1 MRLINVETYE
11 LKQFAEQECPSYA
24 ILSHTW
30 QGNEV
35 TFSEWKDWLSSNHE
49 GDTPGIQK
57 IKAFCNE
64 ANRSDPFRINH
75 RYAWAD
81 TCCINKEDPTELS
94 EAINS
99 MFRYYRNAQVCKVYL
114 ADVDEQPGSGGMI
127 AAICRSNWFNRG
139 WTLQELL
146 APTRL
151 EFLNS
156 SWVSLGILGDNKD
169 LTEGIAQR
177 TGISAAVLCR
187 RASPA
192 EFSVATRMS
201 WASQR
206 RTTRLEDEAYCLLGI
221 FGVNMPLLYGEGRL
235 AFRRL
240 QEEIILRSTDHS
252 IFAWEHTSSDVIQH
266 NDKHLASQL
275 LAPSPLSFEYALN
288 NEIVQHYQDVDGW
301 VEAYGLTNL
310 GLRLRLPLVRCGK
323 MPTAYHAILNCAFS
337 KDCKGPLA
345 LTVRRRGQ
353 KADKVDLAEDLYECC
368 SIAVD
373 NDYPH
378 VSKLHFNG
386 NSIPAS
392 SSKVCSATHLSRMS
406 VVSEESL
413 LEQGYVK
420 NAVTISRE
428 SVNRVPSAPA
438 LLRDWYKNKAAS
450 SAPRI
455 RLRFEGNTDL
465 PLPQRGDC
473 FPRDKWLQSEDV
485 FVSSGECG
493 IITYKSEWLPDLA
506 FVVGYNRPWAPLK
519 LAVFDLAGTTA
530 LEVLHI
536 VSSIDSWFIMAPG
549 DSRNFSW
556 SRQIGFT
563 ARLETQK
570 AMGTQFLTLH
580 VCMQIWNKTPDEL
593 IDPWT
598 KDRYLAAASEREVP
612 HSLDSSARCF
622 ENRSSLL
629 AELTED

>member
-11 LKQFAEQECPSYA
+11 LEQFAEQECPSYA

-30 QGNEV
+30 QGKEV
-35 TFSEWKDWLSSNHE
+35 TFSEWNDWLTGKHE

-57 IKAFCNE
+57 ITAFCNE
-64 ANRSDPFRINH
+64 ANRFEVFRINQ

-81 TCCINKEDPTELS
+81 TCCINKQDPTELS

-99 MFRYYRNAQVCKVYL
+99 MFRYYQNAQVCKVYL
-114 ADVDEQPGSGGMI
+114 ADVDEQPGSESMI

-156 SWVSLGILGDNKD
+156 HWMSLGMLGDDKD
-169 LTEGIAQR
+169 LTEAIAQR
-177 TGISAAVLCR
+177 TGISTAVLRR
-187 RASPA
+187 RASPS

-252 IFAWEHTSSDVIQH
+252 IFAWEYTSSEDMIH
-266 NDKHLASQL
+266 DDTHLAGQL
-275 LAPSPLSFEYALN
+275 LAPSPLHFEYALN
-288 NEIVQHYQDVDGW
+288 NEVVQHYQDVDGW

-310 GLRLRLPLVRCGK
+310 GLRLRLPLLRCGK
-323 MPTAYHAILNCAFS
+323 MPSVYHAILNCAFR
-337 KDCKGPLA
+337 KDCEGPLA

-353 KADKVDLAEDLYECC
+353 KGDKGYLVEHIYECC
-368 SIAVD
+368 AIAID

-378 VSKLHFNG
+378 VSKLHFSG

-406 VVSEESL
+406 IVSEELL

-428 SVNRVPSAPA
+428 SVSKVPPASALP
-438 LLRDWYKNKAAS
+438 RDWYNNKAAS

-455 RLRFEGNTDL
+455 RLRFDGNTDL
-465 PLPQRGDC
+465 PLPKRGDY
-473 FPRDKWLQSEDV
+473 FPQDKWLQSEDV
-485 FVSSGECG
+485 FVSQGDCG
-493 IITYKSEWLPDLA
+493 IITYKSDWLPDLA

-519 LAVFDLAGTTA
+519 LGVFELTGTTA

-536 VSSIDSWFIMAPG
+536 VSGVDSWYIMAPG
-549 DSRNFSW
+549 DSGNFSW

-563 ARLETQK
+563 AKLETRK

-580 VCMQIWNKTPDEL
+580 ICMQIWNKTPDEL
-593 IDPWT
+593 IEPWT
-598 KDRYLAAASEREVP
+598 KDRYLAAASERYAP
-612 HSLDSSARCF
+612 QARSAGSF
-622 ENRSSLL
+622 QNRSAVLV
-629 AELTED
+629 ELTDC